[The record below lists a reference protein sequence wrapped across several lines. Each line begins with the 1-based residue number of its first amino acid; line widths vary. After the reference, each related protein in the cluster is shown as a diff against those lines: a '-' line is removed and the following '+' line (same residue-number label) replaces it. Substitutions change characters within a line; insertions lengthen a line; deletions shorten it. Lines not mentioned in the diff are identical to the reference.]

1 MSLLVHFFF
10 LRTMKKLCLVT
21 LMTLTGVAVAADT
34 VAPPPAYTGRAEL
47 PAVADRA
54 APAAAS
60 DDAAR
65 LEPNENDMKR
75 ARARARHDEE
85 TRHAQPEPYISKR
98 GTKIEERHDQ
108 NNRLTEV
115 RVTPGTTEIPYTMK
129 NRGDRP
135 IDNRPGADSHS
146 TLDTP
151 KFIQF
156 GW

>member
-1 MSLLVHFFF
+1 
-10 LRTMKKLCLVT
+10 MKKLCLVT

-47 PAVADRA
+47 PVVADRT

-135 IDNRPGADSHS
+135 IDNRPGADSRS

>member
-1 MSLLVHFFF
+1 
-10 LRTMKKLCLVT
+10 
-21 LMTLTGVAVAADT
+21 
-34 VAPPPAYTGRAEL
+34 
-47 PAVADRA
+47 
-54 APAAAS
+54 
-60 DDAAR
+60 
-65 LEPNENDMKR
+65 MKR

-85 TRHAQPEPYISKR
+85 ARHAQPEPYISKR

-135 IDNRPGADSHS
+135 IDNRPGTDSRS